1 MEGLKRGQWGSESR
15 QKGVKMNI
23 NLAGKTAL
31 VTGGNTGIGQA
42 IALVL
47 AQAGADVALTYLSNP
62 GNQTVTEIRALGHRS
77 LALRMD
83 ATDSAEVNRVVPELA
98 RALDDHIDILV
109 NNAGHMVGRVPVAE
123 MSDEHW
129 HKVID
134 VNLSSAFYCTRAALP
149 YMHSGWGRIVN
160 ISSLAAHS
168 GGGPGAVAYAAAKA
182 GLLGLTRGLAK
193 ELAPQGITVNAVAP
207 GLILGTPFHE
217 TFNTEEGRQAAIA
230 TIPLGRGGI
239 PNDVA
244 GAVLFLVSD
253 LADFITGEVTEI
265 NGGAWFK

>member
-1 MEGLKRGQWGSESR
+1 MMS
-15 QKGVKMNI
+15 I

-42 IALVL
+42 IALAL
-47 AQAGADVALTYLSNP
+47 AQAGADVALTYFSNP
-62 GNQTVTEIRALGHRS
+62 GGQTVTAIRALGRKS
-77 LALRMD
+77 LALRLD
-83 ATDSAEVNRVVPELA
+83 ATDSTEVNQVVPELA
-98 RALDDHIDILV
+98 RALGDHIDILV

-129 HKVID
+129 HDVIN

-149 YMHSGWGRIVN
+149 YMRTGWGRIVN
-160 ISSLAAHS
+160 MSSLAARN
-168 GGGPGAVAYAAAKA
+168 GGGSGAVAYAAAKA

-193 ELAPQGITVNAVAP
+193 ELAPWGITVNAVAP
-207 GLILGTPFHE
+207 GLILETPFHT

-230 TIPLGRGGI
+230 TIPLQRGGV

-253 LADFITGEVTEI
+253 LAGFITGEVTEI

>member
-1 MEGLKRGQWGSESR
+1 MS
-15 QKGVKMNI
+15 I

-42 IALVL
+42 IALAL
-47 AQAGADVALTYLSNP
+47 AQAGADVALTYFSNP
-62 GNQTVTEIRALGHRS
+62 DEQTVTAIRALGRKS
-77 LALRMD
+77 LALRLD
-83 ATDSAEVNRVVPELA
+83 ATDSVEVNQVVPELA

-129 HKVID
+129 HDVIN
-134 VNLSSAFYCTRAALP
+134 VNLSSAFYCTRAVLP
-149 YMHSGWGRIVN
+149 YMRTGWGRIVN
-160 ISSLAAHS
+160 ISSLAARN
-168 GGGPGAVAYAAAKA
+168 GGGSGAVAYAAAKA
-182 GLLGLTRGLAK
+182 GLLGLTRGLAR
-193 ELAPQGITVNAVAP
+193 ELAPWGITVNAVAP
-207 GLILGTPFHE
+207 GLILETQFHT

-230 TIPLGRGGI
+230 TIPLQRGGV

-253 LADFITGEVTEI
+253 LAGFITGEVTEI

>member
-1 MEGLKRGQWGSESR
+1 MMS
-15 QKGVKMNI
+15 I

-42 IALVL
+42 IALAL
-47 AQAGADVALTYLSNP
+47 AQAGADVALTYFSNP
-62 GNQTVTEIRALGHRS
+62 GEQTVAAIRALGRKS
-77 LALRMD
+77 LALRLD
-83 ATDSAEVNRVVPELA
+83 ATDSAEVNQVVPELA
-98 RALDDHIDILV
+98 RALDDHIDILI

-129 HKVID
+129 HDVIN

-149 YMHSGWGRIVN
+149 YMRTGWGRIVN
-160 ISSLAAHS
+160 MSSLAARN
-168 GGGPGAVAYAAAKA
+168 GGGSGAVAYAAAKA

-193 ELAPQGITVNAVAP
+193 ELAPWGITVNAVAP
-207 GLILGTPFHE
+207 GLILETPFHT
-217 TFNTEEGRQAAIA
+217 TFNTEEGRRAAIA
-230 TIPLGRGGI
+230 TIPLQRGGV

-253 LADFITGEVTEI
+253 LAGFITGEVTEI